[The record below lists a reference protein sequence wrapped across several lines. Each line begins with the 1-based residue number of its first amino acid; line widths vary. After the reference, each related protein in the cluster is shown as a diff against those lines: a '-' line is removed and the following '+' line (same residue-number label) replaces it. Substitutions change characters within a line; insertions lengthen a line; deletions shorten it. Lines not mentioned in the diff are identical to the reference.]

1 MREEIILVLY
11 IWFFF
16 ESQQL
21 ILWCSLWL
29 PELRII
35 SRALNITCGFLLSF
49 IENNNSQ
56 DHFHP
61 SCNLNLAT
69 GQAVGYKSIYIL
81 SHIFSFK
88 SNMSSSF
95 TVFLIALSFPSQG
108 SILPS
113 SCLLCSSG
121 DAQSANYWLNAVPLL
136 WPWHWRWAGAGQR
149 SCSESCLGTA
159 TGYRLTRK
167 SQRDR

>member
-1 MREEIILVLY
+1 MREEIILILY

-56 DHFHP
+56 DHYLSSLLQFE
-61 SCNLNLAT
+61 LGYRT
-69 GQAVGYKSIYIL
+69 GGWIQKHLYIVSYLFFQIQHVFQLYCL
-81 SHIFSFK
+81 SHCSFFPLPRK
-88 SNMSSSF
+88 HSSQ
-95 TVFLIALSFPSQG
+95 L
-108 SILPS
+108 LPVV
-113 SCLLCSSG
+113 L
-121 DAQSANYWLNAVPLL
+121 V
-136 WPWHWRWAGAGQR
+136 R
-149 SCSESCLGTA
+149 
-159 TGYRLTRK
+159 
-167 SQRDR
+167 